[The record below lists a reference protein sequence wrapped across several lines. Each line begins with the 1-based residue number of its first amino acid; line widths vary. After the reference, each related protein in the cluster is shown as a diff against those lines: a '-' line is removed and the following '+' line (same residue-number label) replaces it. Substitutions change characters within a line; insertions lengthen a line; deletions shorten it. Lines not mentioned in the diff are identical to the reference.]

1 MSRPRGDG
9 PEPLFPALAESTVAD
24 RRDLPFATMRW
35 RGELPHLEVPGGA
48 YFITFCVDG
57 VARMPLQR
65 RAEDSADA
73 DAICHLSEPGTPSA
87 RSVELGGDSGR
98 AVEQALLHF
107 HGQRYGL
114 YAWCV
119 MPDHVHVVFHPL
131 GAERLAR
138 IVHSW
143 KSFTANAINR
153 MLGRPGAGL
162 GARVLRPPGAIR
174 SGTRQV
180 RRVHRGEPCCRGPV
194 PGTMGMATLQRQV
207 QALAGS
213 SRSAGKMPAPQ
224 GGGRARRGA
233 GGRRSPETH
242 GRSPTILQPGA
253 RAAGRSACNSI
264 SGALACTQKID
275 GAVTERS
282 SGGERP

>member
-1 MSRPRGDG
+1 M
-9 PEPLFPALAESTVAD
+9 AD

-153 MLGRPGAGL
+153 MLGR
-162 GARVLRPPGAIR
+162 
-174 SGTRQV
+174 
-180 RRVHRGEPCCRGPV
+180 RGPV
-194 PGTMGMATLQRQV
+194 WERECFDHLVRSGP
-207 QALAGS
+207 ALA
-213 SRSAGKMPAPQ
+213 RFVEYTEVNPV
-224 GGGRARRGA
+224 
-233 GGRRSPETH
+233 
-242 GRSPTILQPGA
+242 
-253 RAAGRSACNSI
+253 AAGLCREPWEWPLSSA
-264 SGALACTQKID
+264 
-275 GAVTERS
+275 RY
-282 SGGERP
+282 RR